1 MNKMYYYELCFY
13 HDEDDSLATDKRCS
27 YCIKTEIPPVID
39 EMKALKILLDEE
51 KGGMHRD
58 LWENLTRVME
68 ISESEALLCFDM
80 DDVNIRVEDEKGVY
94 YTR

>member
-1 MNKMYYYELCFY
+1 MNKIYYYELCFY

-39 EMKALKILLDEE
+39 EMKALKILLGTE
-51 KGGMHRD
+51 KGGIHRD
-58 LWENLTRVME
+58 LWENLTCIME
-68 ISESEALLCFDM
+68 ISEVEALSCFDM
-80 DDVNIRVEDEKGVY
+80 EDINIRVEDENGVY